1 MKKLI
6 LDLLFF
12 ALVSAA
18 LAGCGGA
25 AQATPPPRLTPA
37 AKAVSVAGSII
48 AEGKAVPIKSAALGM
63 PTTGIVAEIP
73 VTEGDHVDAG
83 ALLVRLAA
91 GQQQAAVAQ
100 AQAALKRAQAT
111 RQKLD
116 EPVDQN
122 LIIAARAD
130 LDNADAALKQA
141 QAAYDRAGGATNPYI
156 AMSPQSLALE
166 QATNDYNAAKAKLD
180 NLMKP
185 PSAADIASADAGI
198 ASAQADLQS
207 AQAVLADTELHAP
220 FAGTVATIDTKVGE
234 AVTAGAPII
243 QLADFS
249 AWQVETTDLT
259 EINIVNVQ
267 VGDAAALSFD
277 AIPDLEL
284 TGKVTN
290 IEPFGTDHQ
299 GDIVY
304 KVTVT
309 PDKMDPRLRWN
320 MTAKVSIEPKQ

>member
-1 MKKLI
+1 VKKLI
-6 LDLLFF
+6 LGFGLV
-12 ALVSAA
+12 ALTSIA

-25 AQATPPPRLTPA
+25 PPATTPTPTLA
-37 AKAVSVAGSII
+37 PVSGLGTPGSVISDGQVVPAKSV
-48 AEGKAVPIKSAALGM
+48 ALGM
-63 PTTGIVAEIP
+63 PTAGIVAEIP
-73 VTEGDHVDAG
+73 VKEGDHVDAG

-91 GQQQAAVAQ
+91 GQQQAAVVQ

-130 LDNADAALKQA
+130 LDNAAAALKQA

-156 AMSPQSLALE
+156 AMSPQSLSLE

-220 FAGTVATIDTKVGE
+220 FAGTIATIDTKVGE
-234 AVTAGAPII
+234 AVTAGAPIV

-267 VGDAAALSFD
+267 AGDTAMLSFD
-277 AIPDLEL
+277 AIPDLDL
-284 TGKVTN
+284 SGKVTN

-320 MTAKVSIEPKQ
+320 MTAKVTVEPKQ